1 MADITYNQQN
11 SESIVVSLKR
21 NPSRPREI
29 FNKVMTVLSSA
40 CICITLI
47 PLFAVLIYV
56 FIKGVSRLN
65 LDLFTKLPP
74 AAGQT
79 SGGIGNAILG
89 TIMVVAIASLIAV
102 PFGVLAAVYLSEF
115 SDEKTAS
122 PIRFATN
129 VLSGVPSIIA
139 GVFAYSL
146 LVLSMGQFSAF
157 AGGVALA
164 VLMLPTIIRTT
175 DEALQIVPRDIR
187 WASVGVGASNYQT
200 VLQIVL
206 PAALPGIITGIT
218 LAIARAA
225 GETAPLL
232 FTVVY
237 SNNWPPILSIE
248 WVSLV
253 PFLDFLKVP
262 LPSFVFS
269 QTVPSLAY
277 LVYEFARSFDVV
289 LQEFA
294 WAGSLVLVLL
304 VLITS
309 ILSRWATSQKKF

>member
-1 MADITYNQQN
+1 
-11 SESIVVSLKR
+11 
-21 NPSRPREI
+21 
-29 FNKVMTVLSSA
+29 MTGLSA
-40 CICITLI
+40 TCIIITLI

-56 FIKGVSRLN
+56 FIKGVARLN

-79 SGGIGNAILG
+79 TGGIASAILG

-102 PFGVLAAVYLSEF
+102 PFGILAAVYLSEF
-115 SDEKTAS
+115 SDEETAR

-146 LVLSMGQFSAF
+146 LVLTMGKFSAF
-157 AGGVALA
+157 AGGVALSI
-164 VLMLPTIIRTT
+164 LMLPTIIRTT
-175 DEALQIVPRDIR
+175 DEALKIVPRDIR

-218 LAIARAA
+218 LAISRAA

-237 SNNWPPILSIE
+237 SNNWPRG
-248 WVSLV
+248 
-253 PFLDFLKVP
+253 PFAP
-262 LPSFVFS
+262 
-269 QTVPSLAY
+269 TVPSLAY
-277 LVYEFARSFDVV
+277 LVYEFARSFDLV

-309 ILSRWATSQKKF
+309 ILSRWATSQKQF